1 LFDKEI
7 IYSLILHTGKS
18 LIKEIIM
25 HRPLG
30 ITVSRHIMDLQ
41 RMHPEAT
48 GDLSGLLN
56 ALIVA
61 AKTIS
66 AEVNMAG
73 LADVLGMS
81 GKTNIQGEEVQKLDE
96 FANNTIKRRMA
107 RCGYICVMTSEEEE
121 GIISVEKGYEGKY
134 TLAFDPLDGSSNIDV
149 NVSIGTIFSI
159 HRSISDSERH
169 PLGRRSTDAGE
180 NLQNGQGLP
189 GSEKDILQIGRD
201 QVAAGYIIYGSST
214 MLVFTTG
221 EGVHGFTLDP
231 SVGEFYLSHPDIKI
245 PAKSKYFSVN
255 EGNYTYWDENM
266 RRYID
271 YLKEQDN
278 ASGRPYSSRYIGSLV
293 ADFHRNLISGGI
305 FLYPRDN
312 KDPAKP
318 SGKLRLLYEAAPLAY
333 IIEQAGGRAITGDGR
348 DIMEIEPEELH
359 QRVPLIIGCRYD
371 IDEAEDF
378 LNGKR

>member
-1 LFDKEI
+1 M
-7 IYSLILHTGKS
+7 Y
-18 LIKEIIM
+18 
-25 HRPLG
+25 RPLG
-30 ITVSRHIMDLQ
+30 ITVSSHIMDLQ

-56 ALIVA
+56 ELIVA

-96 FANNTIKRRMA
+96 FSNNTIKRRMA
-107 RCGYICVMTSEEEE
+107 RCGYLCVMTSEEEE
-121 GIISVEKGYEGKY
+121 GIIPVEEGDEGKY

-159 HRSISDSERH
+159 HRRKSDSGKPPR
-169 PLGRRSTDAGE
+169 GRRSTDPEQVWQPAKGE
-180 NLQNGQGLP
+180 P
-189 GSEKDILQIGRD
+189 GSADDLLQKGRD

-231 SVGEFYLSHPDIKI
+231 SVGEFYLSHPDIRI
-245 PAKSKYFSVN
+245 PRKSKYFSVN
-255 EGNYTYWDENM
+255 EGNYNYWDENM
-266 RRYID
+266 RRYIE
-271 YLKEQDN
+271 YLKEDN
-278 ASGRPYSSRYIGSLV
+278 KESSRPYSSRYIGSLV
-293 ADFHRNLISGGI
+293 ADFHRNLITGGI

-312 KDPAKP
+312 KNPAKP
-318 SGKLRLLYEAAPLAY
+318 SGKLRLLYEASPLAF
-333 IIEQAGGRAITGDGR
+333 IVEHAGGRAITGDGR
-348 DIMEIEPEELH
+348 NILDIQPEELH
-359 QRVPLIIGCRYD
+359 QRVPLIIGSKQD
-371 IDEAEDF
+371 IDEAEAF
-378 LNGKR
+378 LAGKM

>member
-1 LFDKEI
+1 
-7 IYSLILHTGKS
+7 
-18 LIKEIIM
+18 M

-48 GDLSGLLN
+48 GDLSGLLGE
-56 ALIVA
+56 LIVA

-96 FANNTIKRRMA
+96 FSNNTIKKRMA

-121 GIISVEKGYEGKY
+121 GIIPVEKGYEGKY

-159 HRSISDSERH
+159 HRRNSKH
-169 PLGRRSTDAGE
+169 GTPAVGRRSTDTEEEWKPAE
-180 NLQNGQGLP
+180 RKP
-189 GSEKDILQIGRD
+189 GSLEDLLQKGRD

-221 EGVHGFTLDP
+221 EGVYGFTLDP
-231 SVGEFYLSHPDIKI
+231 SVGEFYLSHSEIRIPDR
-245 PAKSKYFSVN
+245 SKYFSVN
-255 EGNYTYWDENM
+255 EGNTNYWDANM
-266 RRYID
+266 NRYIN
-271 YLKEQDN
+271 YLKEPDKK
-278 ASGRPYSSRYIGSLV
+278 SGRPYSARYIGSLV
-293 ADFHRNLISGGI
+293 ADFHRNLITGGI
-305 FLYPRDN
+305 FLYPKDS
-312 KDPAKP
+312 KDPNKP
-318 SGKLRLLYEAAPLAY
+318 HGKLRLLYEAAPLAFLV
-333 IIEQAGGRAITGDGR
+333 EQAGGRAITGDGR
-348 DIMEIEPEELH
+348 EIMDIEPEELH
-359 QRVPLIIGCRYD
+359 QRVPLIIGSRHD
-371 IDEAEDF
+371 IDEAEAF
-378 LNGKR
+378 LAGRK

>member
-1 LFDKEI
+1 
-7 IYSLILHTGKS
+7 
-18 LIKEIIM
+18 M

-48 GDLSGLLN
+48 GDLSGLLSE
-56 ALIVA
+56 LIVA

-73 LADVLGMS
+73 LADVLGQS

-96 FANNTIKRRMA
+96 FCNNTIKRRMA
-107 RCGYICVMTSEEEE
+107 RCGYICIMTSEEEDDV
-121 GIISVEKGYEGKY
+121 ISVEPGCEGKY

-159 HRSISDSERH
+159 HRRL
-169 PLGRRSTDAGE
+169 PLQEKQDPTRPGAEKDLLQKGRR
-180 NLQNGQGLP
+180 
-189 GSEKDILQIGRD
+189 

-231 SVGEFYLSHPDIKI
+231 SVGEFFLSHPDIRI
-245 PAKSKYFSVN
+245 PEKSKYFSVN
-255 EGNYTYWDENM
+255 EGNYYYWSPEM
-266 RRYID
+266 QRYIN
-271 YLKEQDN
+271 YLKEKDKD
-278 ASGRPYSSRYIGSLV
+278 SGRPYSSRYIGSLV

-312 KDPAKP
+312 KNPAQT
-318 SGKLRLLYEAAPLAY
+318 SGKLRLLYEAAPMAF
-333 IIEQAGGRAITGDGR
+333 IVEQAGGRAIIDDGI
-348 DIMEIEPEELH
+348 DILDIQPESLH
-359 QRVPLIIGCRYD
+359 QRVPLIIGSRFD
-371 IDEAEDF
+371 VDMAQKF
-378 LNGKR
+378 LAGDR

>member
-1 LFDKEI
+1 M
-7 IYSLILHTGKS
+7 Y
-18 LIKEIIM
+18 
-25 HRPLG
+25 RPLG

-56 ALIVA
+56 ELIVA

-96 FANNTIKRRMA
+96 FSNNTIKRRMA
-107 RCGYICVMTSEEEE
+107 RCGYLCVMTSEEEE
-121 GIISVEKGYEGKY
+121 GIIPVEEGDEGKY

-159 HRSISDSERH
+159 LRRKSDSGKPSR
-169 PLGRRSTDAGE
+169 GRRSTDPEQDWQPAKGK
-180 NLQNGQGLP
+180 P
-189 GSEKDILQIGRD
+189 GSADDLLQKGND

-231 SVGEFYLSHPDIKI
+231 SVGEFYLSHPDIRI
-245 PAKSKYFSVN
+245 PKKSKYFSVN
-255 EGNYTYWDENM
+255 EGNYNYWDDNM
-266 RRYID
+266 RRYIE
-271 YLKEQDN
+271 YLKEDDKE
-278 ASGRPYSSRYIGSLV
+278 SGRPYSARYIGSLV
-293 ADFHRNLISGGI
+293 ADFHRNLITGGI
-305 FLYPRDN
+305 FLYPKDN
-312 KDPAKP
+312 KNPAKP
-318 SGKLRLLYEAAPLAY
+318 SGKLRLLYEASPLAF
-333 IIEQAGGRAITGDGR
+333 IVEHAGGRAITGDGR
-348 DIMEIEPEELH
+348 DILDIQPEELH
-359 QRVPLIIGCRYD
+359 QRVPLIIGSKQD
-371 IDEAEDF
+371 VDEAEVF
-378 LNGKR
+378 MAGKM

>member
-1 LFDKEI
+1 
-7 IYSLILHTGKS
+7 
-18 LIKEIIM
+18 M

-56 ALIVA
+56 ELIVA

-107 RCGYICVMTSEEEE
+107 KCGYICVMTSEEEE
-121 GIISVEKGYEGKY
+121 SIIPVNEGYEGKY

-159 HRSISDSERH
+159 HLRKSDQGM
-169 PLGRRSTDAGE
+169 PPFGRRDTDTIEEGWQPGE
-180 NLQNGQGLP
+180 VMP
-189 GSEKDILQIGRD
+189 GTDEDILQKGAR

-231 SVGEFYLSHPDIKI
+231 SVGEFYLSHPEIRI
-245 PAKSKYFSVN
+245 PERSKYFSVN
-255 EGNYTYWDENM
+255 EGNYSFWDDNM

-271 YLKEQDN
+271 YLKEQDEEN
-278 ASGRPYSSRYIGSLV
+278 FRPYSSRYIGSLV
-293 ADFHRNLISGGI
+293 ADFHRNLITGGI

-312 KDPAKP
+312 KSPDKP

-333 IIEQAGGRAITGDGR
+333 IVEQAGGRAITGDGR
-348 DIMEIEPEELH
+348 EIMEIEPTELH
-359 QRVPLIIGCRYD
+359 QRVPLIIGSRYD
-371 IDEAEDF
+371 IDEAEAF
-378 LNGKR
+378 LDGRK

>member
-1 LFDKEI
+1 M
-7 IYSLILHTGKS
+7 Y
-18 LIKEIIM
+18 
-25 HRPLG
+25 RPLG

-56 ALIVA
+56 ELIVA

-96 FANNTIKRRMA
+96 FSNNTIKRRMA
-107 RCGYICVMTSEEEE
+107 RCGYLCVMTSEEEDDSIPVEE
-121 GIISVEKGYEGKY
+121 GDEGKY

-159 HRSISDSERH
+159 LRRKSDSGKPSR
-169 PLGRRSTDAGE
+169 GRRSTDPEQDWQPAKGK
-180 NLQNGQGLP
+180 P
-189 GSEKDILQIGRD
+189 GSADDLLQKGND

-231 SVGEFYLSHPDIKI
+231 SVGEFYLSHPDIRI
-245 PAKSKYFSVN
+245 PKKSKYFSVN
-255 EGNYTYWDENM
+255 EGNYNYWDDNM
-266 RRYID
+266 RRYIE
-271 YLKEQDN
+271 YLKEDDKE
-278 ASGRPYSSRYIGSLV
+278 SGRPYSARYIGSLV
-293 ADFHRNLISGGI
+293 ADFHRNLITGGI
-305 FLYPRDN
+305 FLYPKDN
-312 KDPAKP
+312 KNPAKP
-318 SGKLRLLYEAAPLAY
+318 SGKLRLLYEASPLAF
-333 IIEQAGGRAITGDGR
+333 IVEHAGGRAITGDGR
-348 DIMEIEPEELH
+348 DILDIQPEELH
-359 QRVPLIIGCRYD
+359 QRVPLIIGSRQD
-371 IDEAEDF
+371 IDEAEAF
-378 LNGKR
+378 LAGKM

>member
-1 LFDKEI
+1 
-7 IYSLILHTGKS
+7 
-18 LIKEIIM
+18 M

-56 ALIVA
+56 ELIVA

-107 RCGYICVMTSEEEE
+107 RCGYLCIMTSEEEE
-121 GIISVEKGYEGKY
+121 DVIPVVEGYEGKY

-149 NVSIGTIFSI
+149 NVSIGTIFSV
-159 HRSISDSERH
+159 HRRKSDHET
-169 PLGRRSTDAGE
+169 PPFGRRTTDMKGGWQAAKGK
-180 NLQNGQGLP
+180 P
-189 GSEKDILQIGRD
+189 GSAADLLQKGRD

-231 SVGEFYLSHPDIKI
+231 SVGEFYLSHPDIRI
-245 PAKSKYFSVN
+245 PGKSKYFSVN
-255 EGNYTYWDENM
+255 EGNYSYWDENM
-266 RRYID
+266 RRYIS
-271 YLKEQDN
+271 YLKEQDKE
-278 ASGRPYSSRYIGSLV
+278 SGRPYSARYIGSLV
-293 ADFHRNLISGGI
+293 ADFHRNLIVGGI
-305 FLYPRDN
+305 FLYPKDN
-312 KDPAKP
+312 KNPAKP
-318 SGKLRLLYEAAPLAY
+318 SGKLRLLYEAAPLAF
-333 IIEQAGGRAITGDGR
+333 IVEQAGGRAITGDGR
-348 DIMEIEPEELH
+348 EIMDIIPEELH
-359 QRVPLIIGCRYD
+359 QRVPLIIGCCYD
-371 IDEAEDF
+371 IDEAEAF
-378 LNGKR
+378 LEGRI

>member
-1 LFDKEI
+1 M
-7 IYSLILHTGKS
+7 Y
-18 LIKEIIM
+18 
-25 HRPLG
+25 RPLG

-56 ALIVA
+56 ELIVA

-96 FANNTIKRRMA
+96 FSNNTIKKRMA
-107 RCGYICVMTSEEEE
+107 RCGYVCVMTSEEEDD
-121 GIISVEKGYEGKY
+121 IIPVSEGYEGKY

-159 HRSISDSERH
+159 HRRKSDDGEPSFS
-169 PLGRRSTDAGE
+169 RRSTDSGDEWQSAGDE
-180 NLQNGQGLP
+180 GGSAEDLLQK
-189 GSEKDILQIGRD
+189 GSR

-245 PAKSKYFSVN
+245 PEKSKYFSVN

-271 YLKEQDN
+271 YLKEQDLEG
-278 ASGRPYSSRYIGSLV
+278 GRPYSSRYIGSLV

-305 FLYPRDN
+305 FLYPMDN
-312 KDPAKP
+312 KNPAKP
-318 SGKLRLLYEAAPLAY
+318 SGKLRLLYEAAPLAFVV
-333 IIEQAGGRAITGDGR
+333 EQAGGRAITGDGR
-348 DIMEIEPEELH
+348 DILEIEPQELH

-371 IDEAEDF
+371 VDEAEDF
-378 LNGKR
+378 LSGKR